1 MTGAVTGAMTGHE
14 PPGTV
19 RNGSGP
25 GGARA
30 NDGGCCQSNGLAKTV
45 SNVPVSEAYSCTMT
59 KISDQS

>member
-1 MTGAVTGAMTGHE
+1 MTGAVTGHE
-14 PPGTV
+14 RPGTV

-30 NDGGCCQSNGLAKTV
+30 NDGGCCQSGGLAKTV
-45 SNVPVSEAYSCTMT
+45 LNVPVSEAYSCTMT